1 MRAFSE
7 WLLGARGASSA
18 ADTDNLFTFITLIT
32 IFFFFFNG
40 ALILYAVR
48 KWRRRSPN
56 EVTPHITHDTRMEL
70 LWSIIPLITVM
81 GIFFWGFKGYI
92 KATVPP
98 TDSLE
103 IVVTGK
109 KWVWAFE
116 YPDGTR
122 TLNTV
127 HVPVGRPVRFIM
139 QSEDV
144 IHSFFVPAMRI
155 KRDVLPGRYTE
166 LWFTPDTP
174 GQYQIFCAEYCGKG
188 HSDMLAKVFVDTPE
202 LYDVFLREGDEE
214 VRKMPLKELGQLV
227 YENKGCATCHSLDG
241 SRGQGPSFK
250 GVFGRVEKGAD
261 GKEYKVDEN
270 YIRQS
275 ILMPQAVVVQGFEPI
290 MPTFQGL
297 LRDREILAV
306 IEFLKDQK

>member
-1 MRAFSE
+1 
-7 WLLGARGASSA
+7 
-18 ADTDNLFTFITLIT
+18 
-32 IFFFFFNG
+32 
-40 ALILYAVR
+40 
-48 KWRRRSPN
+48 
-56 EVTPHITHDTRMEL
+56 
-70 LWSIIPLITVM
+70 
-81 GIFFWGFKGYI
+81 
-92 KATVPP
+92 
-98 TDSLE
+98 
-103 IVVTGK
+103 
-109 KWVWAFE
+109 
-116 YPDGTR
+116 
-122 TLNTV
+122 V
-127 HVPVGRPVRFIM
+127 HVPVGRPVRFVM

-144 IHSFFVPAMRI
+144 IHSFYVPAMRI

-188 HSDMLAKVFVDTPE
+188 HSDMLAKVFVDTPDQ
-202 LYDVFLREGDEE
+202 YDVFLREGDEE

-250 GVFGRVEKGAD
+250 GIFGHSVKGTD
-261 GKEYKVDEN
+261 GKDYMVDEN

-275 ILMPQAVVVQGFEPI
+275 ILTPQAVVVQGFEPI

-306 IEFLKDQK
+306 IEFLKEQK